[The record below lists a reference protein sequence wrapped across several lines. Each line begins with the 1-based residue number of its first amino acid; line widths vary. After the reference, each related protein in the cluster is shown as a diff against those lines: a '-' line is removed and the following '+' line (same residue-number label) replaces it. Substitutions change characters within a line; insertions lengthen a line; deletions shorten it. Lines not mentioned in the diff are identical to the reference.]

1 MDFRHEPIFDV
12 EELRAR
18 VNKKLDKFIERQRP
32 ILVAVSA
39 DLDPVLSA
47 TRSILAGGKR
57 LRPVFAYWGWRGAG
71 GADGEKVIA
80 AVTSLEF
87 LQACALVHDD
97 VMDGSDTRRGQPSV
111 HRRFATLH
119 RDASWAGSPDTFGQG
134 AAILLGDL
142 ALTWADEMLFQSGLS
157 DESLLRAKPVY
168 DRMRTELMA
177 GQYLD
182 LLEQARGGGSVD
194 RALLVARYKAAK
206 YTVEGP
212 LKLGG
217 TLAGASRELLDT
229 YSAYGL
235 PLGEAFQLRDDVLGV
250 LGDPDV
256 TGKPAGDDLREGKRT
271 VLIAIAAERATP
283 AQASLI
289 QQHLGDPDLSGE
301 GVDLLR
307 EVLTETGS
315 FDHVEVLIASR
326 TEQAVSALSRIEEPT
341 RSALADLALAATTR
355 RV

>member
-1 MDFRHEPIFDV
+1 MDSPRQPGLDV
-12 EELRAR
+12 EELRER
-18 VNKKLDKFIERQRP
+18 INQQLDGFVERQRP
-32 ILVAVSA
+32 VLDAVSV

-47 TRSILAGGKR
+47 TRAILTGGKR

-71 GADGEKVIA
+71 GADGEEVIA
-80 AVTSLEF
+80 AVTSLEL

-97 VMDGSDTRRGQPSV
+97 VMDGSDTRRGQPSI

-194 RALLVARYKAAK
+194 RALMVARYKAAK
-206 YTVEGP
+206 YTIEGP

-217 TLAGASRELLDT
+217 TLAGATRELLDV
-229 YSAYGL
+229 YSEYGL

-250 LGDPDV
+250 LGDPEV

-271 VLIAIAAERATP
+271 VLIAIAEERATA
-283 AQASLI
+283 AQGSLI
-289 QQHLGDPDLSGE
+289 HQHLGDPNLTGE

-315 FDHVEVLIASR
+315 FDHVEALIASR
-326 TEQAVSALSRIEEPT
+326 TEQAVSALSPIDEPT